1 MTTQMIVRI
10 DSEIKDKVTKIAKAE
25 GKNTSQ
31 VVRELLEKYIQER
44 DISTYVDDLWNRV
57 GGKLRVAGDTPESV
71 ERAIQEVRRRK
82 G

>member
-1 MTTQMIVRI
+1 MTTQMIVRV

-44 DISTYVDDLWNRV
+44 DISAYVEDLWNRA
-57 GGKLRVAGDTPESV
+57 GRKLKAAGDTPESV
-71 ERAIQEVRRRK
+71 GRAVKEVRRRRT
-82 G
+82 